1 MRKLVTVRRVDEVA
15 PIPEADAI
23 VRARIGGWDVVTKK
37 GEFKEGDL
45 CVYFEI
51 DSFLPETDYRF
62 QFLMKNKIL
71 WNGHHGARLKT
82 IKLRG
87 QISQGLALPCAD
99 FPEVMQEFDGTPQSQ
114 DFAELLNVL
123 KWEPIIPA
131 QLQGK
136 IRGNFPHFIPKTD
149 QERAQNIIKDIFD
162 DLDRKYEVT
171 MKLEGSSMTV
181 YKNDSDFGVCSR
193 NLSLKVEDEGNSFIR
208 IAKKLELE
216 KHLGNDYALQGE
228 LMGPGVQGNIEG
240 FTELRYYVYDVWDIR
255 NQRYLDTNERVEYM
269 TNLMSVTPEINH
281 VPIIGI
287 FSLRELGIETI
298 DDLISY
304 ADGPS
309 INFKYR
315 EGLVFKAVDD
325 PSFSFKVIS
334 NKYLMKT

>member
-1 MRKLVTVRRVDEVA
+1 MRKLVTVRTIDEVA

-37 GEFKEGDL
+37 DEFKPGDL

-62 QFLMKNKIL
+62 QFLMKNKIT
-71 WNGHHGARLKT
+71 WNGHNGARLKT
-82 IKLRG
+82 VKLRG
-87 QISQGLALPCAD
+87 QISQGLALPAAE
-99 FPEVMQEFDGTPQSQ
+99 FPEIMQEFNGTVQDQ
-114 DFAELLNVL
+114 DFSELLNVL
-123 KWEPIIPA
+123 KWEPVIPA
-131 QLQGK
+131 QLAGK

-149 QERAQNIIKDIFD
+149 QERAQNIVNDIFY

-171 MKLEGSSMTV
+171 VKLEGSSMTV

-193 NLSLKVEDEGNSFIR
+193 NLSIKTDNLENAFV
-208 IAKKLELE
+208 ALAHKLELPD
-216 KHLGNDYALQGE
+216 HLSNDYALQGE

-240 FTELRYYVYDVWDIR
+240 FTENRFYVYDVWDIR
-255 NQRYLDTNERVEYM
+255 AQRYLDCHERVEYI
-269 TNLMSVTPEINH
+269 TNLMSLTPEIKH

-298 DDLISY
+298 DDLIAY

-315 EGLVFKAVDD
+315 EGVVFKEVDR
-325 PSFSFKVIS
+325 PSVSFKVIS